1 MVVSVPT
8 VKVGVLRAVAPCSAA
23 GGAAIAAGSV
33 ASMKMKDD
41 AIVMFFIK
49 IPGVIDTKKLVCV
62 AVRLGA
68 MPCPARRC
76 PLFFSE

>member
-1 MVVSVPT
+1 
-8 VKVGVLRAVAPCSAA
+8 
-23 GGAAIAAGSV
+23 
-33 ASMKMKDD
+33 
-41 AIVMFFIK
+41 MFFIK

-76 PLFFSE
+76 PLFFPNDLTAKRRPPNVV